1 MNSCRVIL
9 LKELERSSDLR
20 PLLCPTLVR
29 SHYYSIE
36 SRLFLLRFAEKQVFD
51 TKICHR
57 CRKLILSQNS
67 TVMELP
73 DLCNWSCSHSTQL
86 GHNLGPL
93 ICHYLAGGHHFN
105 IEDTCFLSVLLP
117 PERGWTVVRII
128 LLSFSQFHEFMAMLF
143 FSKNLKGAII
153 WGLYYVLL
161 WWGGH
166 YY

>member
-1 MNSCRVIL
+1 MSVLFYSKN
-9 LKELERSSDLR
+9 LKEALTWG
-20 PLLCPTLVR
+20 LLSCPPLVR
-29 SHYYSIE
+29 SHYYNIE

-51 TKICHR
+51 TKICHKR
-57 CRKLILSQNS
+57 RKLILSQNS
-67 TVMELP
+67 TVMGLL

-128 LLSFSQFHEFMAMLF
+128 LLSFSQFHEFMAILF
-143 FSKNLKGAII
+143 FSKNLKEALS
-153 WGLYYVLL
+153 WGLYYVVL
-161 WWGGH
+161 WRGGH